1 MNLLNHLTLSNIK
14 GRNSGFTLI
23 ELAIVMVVVS
33 IMIGSMLGPLKQ
45 QIDDQ
50 KIKETE
56 QQLKEI
62 HDALLGF
69 AAVEGRLPCP
79 TEPGEDGLELD
90 PGTNCEGRTG
100 TVQHGFVPANT
111 LGLQGNT
118 NDQGLLLD
126 AWSQPIRYSISN
138 SNENNAAAGLWDIV
152 REDDIRAG
160 FTANN
165 LLDNNPLIICDRN
178 SPSDID
184 CTGASRPI
192 VNELPV
198 VFFST
203 GPRYPI
209 QSNRGN
215 IAMSDAENENLGA
228 NLIGIEVPDNNVF
241 ADADFSVRRGQEFD
255 DIVMWIS
262 PNILYGT
269 LLQAGHLP

>member
-50 KIKETE
+50 KIKDTE

-69 AAVEGRLPCP
+69 AAFEGRLPCP
-79 TEPGEDGLELD
+79 TEPGKNGLELALLND
-90 PGTNCEGRTG
+90 CEG
-100 TVQHGFVPANT
+100 VQHGFVPANT

-126 AWSQPIRYSISN
+126 AWNQPIRYSISN
-138 SNENNAAAGLWDIV
+138 SDDNNNNKWDFLII
-152 REDDIRAG
+152 DDIRDG
-160 FTANN
+160 FRVGN
-165 LLDNNPLIICDRN
+165 LLEDNPLIICDRN
-178 SPSDID
+178 SPSDND
-184 CTGASRPI
+184 CTGASRSI
-192 VNELPV
+192 VDELPV

-215 IAMSDAENENLGA
+215 IEMSDAENENLGA
-228 NLIGIEVPDNNVF
+228 TLNGIEVPDDNVF

-255 DIVMWIS
+255 DIVMWVS
-262 PNILYGT
+262 PNILYGK
-269 LLQAGHLP
+269 LLQAGKLP